1 MSHQN
6 NSQPT
11 PALADSSSRDDNG
24 LDPGSND
31 SRLPDP
37 IDLYKRDREL
47 NRLRGYTMPL
57 ATANTE

>member
-11 PALADSSSRDDNG
+11 PVLADSSSRDDND
-24 LDPGSND
+24 LVRDAND
-31 SRLPDP
+31 SQLPDP

-47 NRLRGYTMPL
+47 SQLHGYTMPL
-57 ATANTE
+57 APANTE

>member
-6 NSQPT
+6 NSQLT
-11 PALADSSSRDDNG
+11 HALADSSSHDDNG
-24 LDPGSND
+24 LDPDSSD

-47 NRLRGYTMPL
+47 SWLRGYTMPL
-57 ATANTE
+57 APANTE